1 MESKSAEPAV
11 LMSTDWSEE
20 PLEELGLAGEEGV
33 EGEGV
38 EGEGVEGEGG
48 EGEGVEGEGVEVAKN
63 SSAEFQVPS
72 LLPLIGEASE
82 PPKP

>member
-38 EGEGVEGEGG
+38 EGEGVEGEG
-48 EGEGVEGEGVEVAKN
+48 VEVAKN